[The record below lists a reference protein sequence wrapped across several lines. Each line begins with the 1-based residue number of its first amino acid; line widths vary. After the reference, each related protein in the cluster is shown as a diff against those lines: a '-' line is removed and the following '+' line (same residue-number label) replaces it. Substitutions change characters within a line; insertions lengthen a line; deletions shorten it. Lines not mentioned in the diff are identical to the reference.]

1 MPRDARR
8 ILVVEDEA
16 LTASLLELSL
26 ATQGFEV
33 RTAPDAA
40 TALAE
45 ADRFDP
51 DAALIDISLG
61 DGPSGLDV
69 AHILHREHPW
79 IALLILTKHPDART
93 PGLSDGDLPPRCGFL
108 RKDRVRDTAHL
119 LDSLEEVL
127 VEPTAQVRDD
137 QDPSRPLSALSSTQ
151 IEILRLMA
159 LGYDND
165 YIAHSRGISRSSV
178 ERWVIQIFRALEI
191 PTRGDLNPRVEA
203 TRQFI
208 IASGVPQRR

>member
-1 MPRDARR
+1 MLSASRR
-8 ILVVEDEA
+8 ILVVEDET
-16 LTASLLELSL
+16 LTASLFELSL

-40 TALAE
+40 AALAE

-51 DAALIDISLG
+51 DAALIDLSLG

-93 PGLSDGDLPPRCGFL
+93 SGLSYGDLPPGCGFL

-119 LDSLEEVL
+119 LASLEEVL
-127 VEPTAQVRDD
+127 ADRAVQVRDD
-137 QDPSRPLSALSSTQ
+137 QDPSRPLGALSGTQ
-151 IEILRLMA
+151 LEILRLMA

-165 YIAHSRGISRSSV
+165 YIAHARGISRSSV
-178 ERWVIQIFRALEI
+178 ERWVMQIFRALEI
-191 PTRGDLNPRVEA
+191 PTHGDLNPRVEA
-203 TRQFI
+203 ARQFI
-208 IASGVPQRR
+208 VASGVPRRR